1 MGRSKPKAIVVPEGA
16 LSAKDFVESKL
27 RPAVAEE
34 GAAAVAARAD
44 ISVSLL
50 HMVLRGE
57 RLPNDQLAGSLGC
70 DVRELRFY
78 IPRK

>member
-1 MGRSKPKAIVVPEGA
+1 MARSKPKAIVVPEGA

-34 GAAAVAARAD
+34 GAAAVAARAE

-57 RLPNDQLAGSLGC
+57 RLPNHQLAGSLGC